1 MPEERLDLQDNGHYW
16 TQPQKLVSA
25 PLVAARGEGG
35 FDWEL
40 RLTESKCIRIRAVHA
55 TRRLWDHGHWGSTL
69 DEVVT
74 GGCSLLAPGAQI
86 ATKD

>member
-1 MPEERLDLQDNGHYW
+1 MPEERLDFKDNGQHL
-16 TQPQKLVSA
+16 TEPQKLVSA
-25 PLVAARGEGG
+25 PHVAGRRD

-40 RLTESKCIRIRAVHA
+40 RLTESKCTRIRAVHA
-55 TRRLWDHGHWGSTL
+55 TRRFWDHGHWGFTL

-86 ATKD
+86 ATKN